1 MKLKKF
7 TKNLLFIIVLFI
19 CPFGFSQVLNN
30 VQIIQSGH
38 WIYDGLQSISTELG
52 KNYFIETTPLS
63 VGEIK
68 FYLSEIPYDNLSD
81 AGKNVYEKIQNYI
94 LQKKNVWGGKET
106 PVQFSTTLILTPE
119 LYYKSNENIDWTF
132 NYKYEDNFLTVPLRF
147 GFSDYFSIGA
157 NIYFGK
163 NYASMEN
170 PNNLVNLPLAYDEME
185 FLFPRFAYISGGM
198 CLDNWGWIFHLGKEG
213 KKIGNTLQGSIIL
226 NDTFE
231 TDGYFDF
238 AMYSKNLRFN
248 FDVIQVDNERF
259 MYTHQ
264 LAYIPIK
271 NLKLSVCE
279 GSLVDGPLELRFMN
293 PLMLMHQFAGWRDY
307 VTEEEHSIYSENHFC
322 AYLTFNFEYMP
333 VKNFRLYGLYA
344 QNELQIKSERESE
357 YGNSYPDSLGFQLGL
372 DYILPSSKKAFY
384 KFSLE
389 GIYTS
394 PYLYVKQT
402 PDSSLYKARIDNLN
416 NECNPIQ
423 SWIGSPYGPDSIGMQ
438 FRFAYEKFRKYSFEF
453 DYILTL
459 HGEIDFDIF
468 TQMDEDGNYIYYPTV
483 KYKFK
488 DKMGLSKN
496 EIWDMANNMGLSG
509 TIEQGHQFVLKGKYY
524 FNEKISLS
532 AQLVYG
538 AFINCD
544 NIKNN
549 FQQGVEMAL
558 SFKYNIL

>member
-416 NECNPIQ
+416 NKCNPIQ

-488 DKMGLSKN
+488 DKLGLSKN